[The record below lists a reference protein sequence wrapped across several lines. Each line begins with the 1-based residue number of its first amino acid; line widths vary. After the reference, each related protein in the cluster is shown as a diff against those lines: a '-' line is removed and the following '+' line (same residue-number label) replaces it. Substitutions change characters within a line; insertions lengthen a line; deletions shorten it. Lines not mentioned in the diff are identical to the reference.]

1 MLCVREN
8 PILASNEFIAQNDIK
23 VFPNPTSN
31 YLLVAFPKEINL
43 VQIEMT
49 DALGKIVF
57 SKEIKPISNEYQIDV
72 QGFSEGIYFINV
84 LHKNS
89 KSTFKIVIKK

>member
-1 MLCVREN
+1 M
-8 PILASNEFIAQNDIK
+8 
-23 VFPNPTSN
+23 FPNPTSN

-43 VQIEMT
+43 VQFQIT

-84 LHKNS
+84 MDNNQS
-89 KSTFKIVIKK
+89 VYRSRIIKE